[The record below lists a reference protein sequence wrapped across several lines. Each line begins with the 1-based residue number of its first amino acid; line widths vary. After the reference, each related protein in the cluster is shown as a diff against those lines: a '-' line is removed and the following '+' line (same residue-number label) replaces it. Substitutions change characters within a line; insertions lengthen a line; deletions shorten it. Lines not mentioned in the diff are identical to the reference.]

1 MVGHLILKTYSNF
14 ANAKEQ
20 QKILY
25 IFIIYY
31 CISQSG
37 WQAGIIIK
45 YILSNHLSKHFN
57 ILLLCPFQFKFTKV
71 RFPKYLWFFE
81 I

>member
-1 MVGHLILKTYSNF
+1 MKKSPMVGHLILKTYSNF

-37 WQAGIIIK
+37 WQAGIIILGGGAGTGVLPPNFL
-45 YILSNHLSKHFN
+45 YPGS
-57 ILLLCPFQFKFTKV
+57 PGT
-71 RFPKYLWFFE
+71 
-81 I
+81 